1 MRATH
6 EKTTL
11 TEVKQQ
17 NGPAM
22 TAGYDPFEDADARG
36 VQVHYRTLRSSN
48 GLWVPDINTIFLQPR
63 MRRIQERSV
72 LAHEV
77 AHASLGHRDDRP
89 KHEVLA
95 DRLAAD
101 NLIDHGELLDLLA
114 WTGDTARI
122 CLELGVSTK
131 LLRVYANVHHLAGYE
146 SGERLARSA

>member
-1 MRATH
+1 M
-6 EKTTL
+6 KT
-11 TEVKQQ
+11 
-17 NGPAM
+17 
-22 TAGYDPFEDADARG
+22 GYDPFNDAEGRG
-36 VQVHYRTLRSSN
+36 IQIHYRTLRASN
-48 GLWVPDINTIFLQPR
+48 GMWVPDLNVIFLQPR

-77 AHASLGHRDDRP
+77 AHAALGHRDDRP

-101 NLIDHGELLDLLA
+101 NLIDRDELLDLMA

-131 LLRVYANVHHLAGYE
+131 LLRVYANVHRLTGYE
-146 SGERLARSA
+146 AGERLMRSA